1 LPSSELMRWSG
12 LAAILGG
19 VLLSVGAVLHI
30 ATETENLSES
40 ATTAPY
46 ALTWL
51 MYLLGGVLV
60 LLGLVGIYVRQSE
73 DAGILGLIGFL
84 VAFFG
89 MALLVGSAWFQL
101 FVAPFFAVEAP
112 GALDAEPAGML
123 AVGFVLSFVVFS
135 TLGWI
140 LFGKATL
147 KAGVYPRAAA
157 ILLIV
162 GVLINFLPTH
172 FTEFVFNVAVVW
184 LGFVLFTGQGE
195 ARSGAQRPARV
206 S

>member
-60 LLGLVGIYVRQSE
+60 PEPSQP
-73 DAGILGLIGFL
+73 
-84 VAFFG
+84 
-89 MALLVGSAWFQL
+89 ALLRTSFSVGY
-101 FVAPFFAVEAP
+101 
-112 GALDAEPAGML
+112 
-123 AVGFVLSFVVFS
+123 
-135 TLGWI
+135 
-140 LFGKATL
+140 L
-147 KAGVYPRAAA
+147 K
-157 ILLIV
+157 
-162 GVLINFLPTH
+162 
-172 FTEFVFNVAVVW
+172 
-184 LGFVLFTGQGE
+184 
-195 ARSGAQRPARV
+195 
-206 S
+206 